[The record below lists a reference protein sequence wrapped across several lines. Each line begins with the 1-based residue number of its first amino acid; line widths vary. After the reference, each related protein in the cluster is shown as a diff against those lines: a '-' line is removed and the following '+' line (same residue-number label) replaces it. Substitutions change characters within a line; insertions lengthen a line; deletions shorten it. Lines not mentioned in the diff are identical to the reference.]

1 MFVHDSMDW
10 HLGLC
15 SVGKDATAHWSM
27 WSSDRTVKKIWSLF
41 LCSLILQEA
50 SLGYLIR
57 CVLVFNIKKAAVE
70 SYLPATSPFQVSDGS
85 LDQALRECKKT
96 ITEAWEWRESWVIEC
111 NCCNNPEKAMAPHS
125 STFAW
130 RIPWTEEPWWAAVH
144 GVARVG
150 HDWATSLSLFTFKHW
165 RRKWQPTPMFLPGES
180 QGWGSL

>member
-41 LCSLILQEA
+41 LCSLSLQEA
-50 SLGYLIR
+50 SLGYLIH

-70 SYLPATSPFQVSDGS
+70 SYLPATTPFQVSDGS

-96 ITEAWEWRESWVIEC
+96 IPEAWEWRES
-111 NCCNNPEKAMAPHS
+111 
-125 STFAW
+125 
-130 RIPWTEEPWWAAVH
+130 
-144 GVARVG
+144 
-150 HDWATSLSLFTFKHW
+150 
-165 RRKWQPTPMFLPGES
+165 
-180 QGWGSL
+180 